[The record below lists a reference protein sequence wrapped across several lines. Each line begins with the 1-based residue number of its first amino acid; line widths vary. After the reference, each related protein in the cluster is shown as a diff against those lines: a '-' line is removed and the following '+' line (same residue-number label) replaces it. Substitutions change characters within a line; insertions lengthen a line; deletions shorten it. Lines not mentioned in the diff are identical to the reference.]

1 MHSAVCFSWLQRW
14 YSSRHRHTS
23 NAALCI
29 KLIALSV
36 AGEEL
41 ITAAYCIFTMYLYTV
56 AFAVTASSSS
66 HYIYDCSR

>member
-41 ITAAYCIFTMYLYTV
+41 ITAAYCIFTMYPLHCGLRSYCFKQLALYL
-56 AFAVTASSSS
+56 
-66 HYIYDCSR
+66 